1 MYRADI
7 AGCSPDLLHV
17 PADSG
22 SSEAASGVSDADA
35 DNDED
40 DDDDE
45 F

>member
-1 MYRADI
+1 MS
-7 AGCSPDLLHV
+7 GSSPDLLRV

-22 SSEAASGVSDADA
+22 SSEAASGISDVDA

-40 DDDDE
+40 EDDE